1 MVPSGRSA
9 AARGGAREASPGLRP
24 RRQGSIPEVPRKLE
38 AAEADLNEKLGA
50 ARAGLGELKRRRQHL
65 EAELGVDDL
74 AARLAE
80 HCLVA
85 VNGTEIGHLDGWET
99 ELLPGAIVSI
109 VPAMVGG

>member
-1 MVPSGRSA
+1 MVNVTVRLLGGMGLPV
-9 AARGGAREASPGLRP
+9 ARQVIEVALPVGATVR
-24 RRQGSIPEVPRKLE
+24 
-38 AAEADLNEKLGA
+38 DLIA
-50 ARAGLGELKRRRQHL
+50 HL